1 MWRRSQEGSATEAA
15 KQLVEDTAGSAKGVV
30 ESVES
35 KVESKVK
42 PSQ

>member
-1 MWRRSQEGSATEAA
+1 MWRRSQEGSAAEAA
-15 KQLVEDTAGSAKGVV
+15 KELVEETAGSAKGVV

-35 KVESKVK
+35 KVK